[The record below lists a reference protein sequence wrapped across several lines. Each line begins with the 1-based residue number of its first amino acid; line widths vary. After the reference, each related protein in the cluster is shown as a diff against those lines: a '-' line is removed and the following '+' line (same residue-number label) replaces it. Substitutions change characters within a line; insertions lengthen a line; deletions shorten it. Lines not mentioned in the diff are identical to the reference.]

1 VFSFDEERAARESER
16 CGRGRIFKVFR
27 KEVSD
32 QIPPFIRPFHRADR
46 GAEIFGGDIPR
57 KKPVKTGKSKE
68 ELKGEI
74 GMGGDEKELEEW
86 MRRIDE
92 RLKRIAR
99 QMEMGEIA
107 EYIQLLNRPRR
118 LILINIVAG
127 IARGVGIAIGVTL
140 FTATIIYGLQKLGA
154 LNLPII
160 GDFIAEIVKIVQAQ
174 LELDGIR
181 Y

>member
-1 VFSFDEERAARESER
+1 MIWSINGIQVQNEGTF
-16 CGRGRIFKVFR
+16 
-27 KEVSD
+27 
-32 QIPPFIRPFHRADR
+32 
-46 GAEIFGGDIPR
+46 FGGDFLR
-57 KKPVKTGKSKE
+57 EKPVERGNLRKNS
-68 ELKGEI
+68 L
-74 GMGGDEKELEEW
+74 GGNRNERRQRELEERL
-86 MRRIDE
+86 RRIDE

>member
-1 VFSFDEERAARESER
+1 MNDKNPENACPPVGAGGKFCPAP
-16 CGRGRIFKVFR
+16 
-27 KEVSD
+27 VS
-32 QIPPFIRPFHRADR
+32 
-46 GAEIFGGDIPR
+46 GGSSLFENLAG
-57 KKPVKTGKSKE
+57 KKPDRTGQSNE
-68 ELKGEI
+68 EFFTGGNPMDGES
-74 GMGGDEKELEEW
+74 KELEVRL
-86 MRRIDE
+86 RRIDDQ
-92 RLKRIAR
+92 LKRIAR

-118 LILINIVAG
+118 LILINIVTG

>member
-1 VFSFDEERAARESER
+1 MTKKPE
-16 CGRGRIFKVFR
+16 GRIPSRQAGKFR
-27 KEVSD
+27 PASTKE
-32 QIPPFIRPFHRADR
+32 
-46 GAEIFGGDIPR
+46 FGHFWGDLMR
-57 KKPVKTGKSKE
+57 KKPEKTGQSNE
-68 ELKGEI
+68 EFFAGGNPMSGES
-74 GMGGDEKELEEW
+74 KELEVW
-86 MRRIDE
+86 MHRIDE
-92 RLKRIAR
+92 QLKRIAR

-140 FTATIIYGLQKLGA
+140 FTATIIYGLQRLGA

>member
-1 VFSFDEERAARESER
+1 
-16 CGRGRIFKVFR
+16 
-27 KEVSD
+27 
-32 QIPPFIRPFHRADR
+32 
-46 GAEIFGGDIPR
+46 
-57 KKPVKTGKSKE
+57 
-68 ELKGEI
+68 
-74 GMGGDEKELEEW
+74 MGGESKELETRL
-86 MRRIDE
+86 RRIDNQ
-92 RLKRIAR
+92 LKRIAR

-107 EYIQLLNRPRR
+107 QYVQLLNRPRR
-118 LILINIVAG
+118 LILINIVTG

-140 FTATIIYGLQKLGA
+140 FTATIIYGLQRLGA

>member
-1 VFSFDEERAARESER
+1 MS
-16 CGRGRIFKVFR
+16 
-27 KEVSD
+27 
-32 QIPPFIRPFHRADR
+32 
-46 GAEIFGGDIPR
+46 
-57 KKPVKTGKSKE
+57 
-68 ELKGEI
+68 
-74 GMGGDEKELEEW
+74 GDEKELEERL
-86 MRRIDE
+86 RRIDE

-174 LELDGIR
+174 LELDGIQ

>member
-1 VFSFDEERAARESER
+1 
-16 CGRGRIFKVFR
+16 
-27 KEVSD
+27 
-32 QIPPFIRPFHRADR
+32 
-46 GAEIFGGDIPR
+46 
-57 KKPVKTGKSKE
+57 
-68 ELKGEI
+68 
-74 GMGGDEKELEEW
+74 MGGDEKELEEW

-140 FTATIIYGLQKLGA
+140 FTA
-154 LNLPII
+154 
-160 GDFIAEIVKIVQAQ
+160 
-174 LELDGIR
+174 
-181 Y
+181 

>member
-1 VFSFDEERAARESER
+1 MSGEAKEKEER
-16 CGRGRIFKVFR
+16 
-27 KEVSD
+27 
-32 QIPPFIRPFHRADR
+32 
-46 GAEIFGGDIPR
+46 
-57 KKPVKTGKSKE
+57 
-68 ELKGEI
+68 L
-74 GMGGDEKELEEW
+74 
-86 MRRIDE
+86 RRIDE
-92 RLKRIAR
+92 RLQRIAR

-118 LILINIVAG
+118 LILINIVTG

-140 FTATIIYGLQKLGA
+140 FTATIIYGLQRLGT

-174 LELDGIR
+174 LELDGVR

>member
-1 VFSFDEERAARESER
+1 MSGES
-16 CGRGRIFKVFR
+16 
-27 KEVSD
+27 
-32 QIPPFIRPFHRADR
+32 
-46 GAEIFGGDIPR
+46 
-57 KKPVKTGKSKE
+57 
-68 ELKGEI
+68 
-74 GMGGDEKELEEW
+74 KELEVW
-86 MRRIDE
+86 MHRIDE
-92 RLKRIAR
+92 QLKRIAR

-140 FTATIIYGLQKLGA
+140 FTATIIYGLQRLGA